1 MAVRFERELV
11 MSDPAVGLGPVSYT
25 TGIGQVSGP
34 TIKFFT
40 DRTTFKL
47 AATQIAGLIVS
58 DFNTMPSNVYRS
70 SQLFSKS
77 DPPPNTNTATQLSLS
92 LSFSH
97 VRSGLPFDFALQRGL
112 VRVNAI
118 RRLEEAIAP
127 SLVQALRRSSAG
139 NASTRRLAIGSNRRN
154 AMLTAPI
161 WPTGWPTLTSV
172 DADAA
177 PLEIAPLEIAPLEI
191 APLGI
196 APLENA
202 SGNATGRAL
211 RTRRNAM
218 RFEVREI
225 RHKKR
230 RARRS
235 RDESAHA
242 SVADAAATALPPP
255 TAPPTARARHGASL
269 IRVGASLAVDAS
281 GRVDQIR
288 FKPLRPRPHRP
299 PEAPAGAAAAAVA
312 PVLAA
317 STDASDGDTGV
328 GEGNGGDDFTFCFPR
343 SAVDLYRVYASGLG
357 ILNSDECLSDCLL

>member
-1 MAVRFERELV
+1 
-11 MSDPAVGLGPVSYT
+11 
-25 TGIGQVSGP
+25 
-34 TIKFFT
+34 
-40 DRTTFKL
+40 
-47 AATQIAGLIVS
+47 
-58 DFNTMPSNVYRS
+58 
-70 SQLFSKS
+70 
-77 DPPPNTNTATQLSLS
+77 
-92 LSFSH
+92 
-97 VRSGLPFDFALQRGL
+97 

-154 AMLTAPI
+154 AMLTAHI

-172 DADAA
+172 DADA
-177 PLEIAPLEIAPLEI
+177 APLEI

-242 SVADAAATALPPP
+242 SVADAAATAFPPP

>member
-1 MAVRFERELV
+1 MAK
-11 MSDPAVGLGPVSYT
+11 PALGLGPRSTRYS
-25 TGIGQVSGP
+25 TGIIQVSGP
-34 TIKFFT
+34 TIQFFT

-47 AATQIAGLIVS
+47 AASQIAGLIVS

-77 DPPPNTNTATQLSLS
+77 DPPPITNTATQLSLS

-127 SLVQALRRSSAG
+127 LVQALRRSSAG
-139 NASTRRLAIGSNRRN
+139 NASTRRLAYGSNRRN

-161 WPTGWPTLTSV
+161 WP
-172 DADAA
+172 
-177 PLEIAPLEIAPLEI
+177 
-191 APLGI
+191 
-196 APLENA
+196 

-225 RHKKR
+225 RQKKR

-235 RDESAHA
+235 RDESVHA
-242 SVADAAATALPPP
+242 SVADAAATATPPP
-255 TAPPTARARHGASL
+255 TAPPTARTASPRARARH
-269 IRVGASLAVDAS
+269 GASLAVDAS
-281 GRVDQIR
+281 VRVDQIR

-299 PEAPAGAAAAAVA
+299 PEAPAAAAAAAAAAA
-312 PVLAA
+312 PAPAA
-317 STDASDGDTGV
+317 SMDASDGDEGV

-343 SAVDLYRVYASGLG
+343 LAVDLYRVYASGLE
-357 ILNSDECLSDCLL
+357 ILNSA

>member
-1 MAVRFERELV
+1 MFTPKTASDPSQWCELV
-11 MSDPAVGLGPVSYT
+11 MADPTVGLGPVSYT

-34 TIKFFT
+34 TIQFFT

-139 NASTRRLAIGSNRRN
+139 NASTRRLAIGSNRKN

-177 PLEIAPLEIAPLEI
+177 PLEIAPLEIAPREI
-191 APLGI
+191 
-196 APLENA
+196 A

-235 RDESAHA
+235 RDESAPA
-242 SVADAAATALPPP
+242 SVADAAATAFPPP
-255 TAPPTARARHGASL
+255 TAPPTARTRHGASL
-269 IRVGASLAVDAS
+269 LRVGASLAVDAS

-288 FKPLRPRPHRP
+288 FKPLRPLRPRPHRP
-299 PEAPAGAAAAAVA
+299 PEAPAAAAAA
-312 PVLAA
+312 PVPAA

-343 SAVDLYRVYASGLG
+343 SAVDLYRVYASGFR